1 MANYQNAINLAYKTN
16 AVPSIYN
23 ARQANQTSWGYGL
36 NAEQALTKDVGIFA
50 RWSWNNGQTET
61 QTYDISK
68 SISGGVSVNG
78 EIWSRKEDTFGL
90 AFAVNG
96 ISASEINYLQLK
108 ASTMFIGDGAL
119 KYKPEQII
127 ETYYSF
133 NVYKGAYLTADYQR
147 IANPAY
153 NAARGPVNFLS
164 LRAHLK
170 F

>member
-1 MANYQNAINLAYKTN
+1 M
-16 AVPSIYN
+16 
-23 ARQANQTSWGYGL
+23 
-36 NAEQALTKDVGIFA
+36 
-50 RWSWNNGQTET
+50 
-61 QTYDISK
+61 
-68 SISGGVSVNG
+68 NG